1 MAKHGIAVSVVSSA
15 NPWIDF
21 VEPTEAPKVAAQL
34 NVDLEAIC
42 AASAGR
48 LYGFGVLPLQRPEA
62 CAAELERIASC
73 PHMRGIIIGSAG
85 PGHGPHGPHLAALLA
100 TAPQARPLVFVHSR
114 FLIRVP

>member
-34 NVDLEAIC
+34 NEDLEAIC

-73 PHMRGIIIGSAG
+73 PHMRGIIIGSARRRQGLGHPHFEPISPAAAKAG
-85 PGHGPHGPHLAALLA
+85 P
-100 TAPQARPLVFVHSR
+100 FR
-114 FLIRVP
+114 FFPPPYS